1 MELRPSRKPRYRTFN
16 IYGIDGQQAIA
27 LKECLE
33 SKPEIYE
40 AAVDVKRQLLLT
52 KLAPRTYTWEVEDAA
67 AASGFI
73 VKRLRSP
80 FDESEG
86 RLEVALLFL
95 TVLAAV
101 SSFLGVYLDVIS
113 GLPAEALGLFIVI
126 VCGYPALKRAL
137 TKVVRQKFDAD
148 LSMAI
153 AIMAPFFYSLISGRP
168 FYYVSGLFVFVS
180 LASDILNRYIRPR
193 FEAAGLFLPT
203 SGIDK
208 EGNVVEI
215 KDARAGD
222 VLTVNSGLRI
232 PADSTVL
239 SGSAMVTAADN
250 CARYEIREG
259 MPAEGGSIIDGS
271 LKLKVARNGGVSR
284 LTGAAEALRNARKPV
299 EVQRNFPRSIE
310 RIILPVSLLGAAFVF
325 LTMDRPGAAA
335 GILLVA
341 APCAMILARPMSLLL
356 SKLGAARTG
365 IMFESHG
372 SIERISMADTVVFE
386 GLGAVVE
393 GSKLTDLAAA
403 QGHSEDEM
411 RVIISSYGSDD
422 PVFAD
427 AKRDGFSL
435 LSLADAAR
443 AGTIPEELLKRAR
456 VFESKG
462 LLTRFVFK
470 EREILGVA
478 AFELSVPKE
487 LARSIE
493 RLNNLNGMSVLLLS
507 AEPPGAPEAVAKKL
521 GIMAV
526 KSRMR
531 DDERFAHIEKLAT
544 SGKNVLAAGKGC
556 GISRFVANA
565 GAITIERP
573 MQGFLGV
580 EDAICGSAADVYRLL
595 SLSKKAVRRT
605 NEGMW
610 IGLYFNVFALVAASS
625 GLIDVEIAILMV
637 AASIAAVTVN
647 SARMYLADAR

>member
-16 IYGIDGQQAIA
+16 IYGVNEQQAIA

-33 SKPEIYE
+33 SKPEIHT
-40 AAVDVKRQLLLT
+40 AAVDVRRQLLVA

-80 FDESEG
+80 LDEAEG

-95 TVLAAV
+95 TVLATVA
-101 SSFLGVYLDVIS
+101 SYSGAYLNVIS

-126 VCGYPALKRAL
+126 ICGYPALKRAL
-137 TKVVRQKFDAD
+137 TKVLRQKFDAD

-153 AIMAPFFYSLISGRP
+153 AIMAPFIYSLIAGRP
-168 FYYVSGLFVFVS
+168 FYYVSGLIVFVS
-180 LASDILNRYIRPR
+180 LASGILNRYIRPR
-193 FEAAGLFLPT
+193 FEAAGSFLPT
-203 SGIDK
+203 SGIDN
-208 EGNVVEI
+208 EEHVVEI
-215 KDARAGD
+215 TAVRAGD
-222 VLTVNSGLRI
+222 VLTVKPGFRI
-232 PADSTVL
+232 PADGTVL
-239 SGSAMVTAADN
+239 SGSAMVTAADS
-250 CARYEIREG
+250 CARYEVQEG
-259 MPAEGGSIIDGS
+259 MPAEGGSVVDGS

-284 LTGAAEALRNARKPV
+284 LTGTAGSLRNARKHV
-299 EVQRNFPRSIE
+299 EVPRNFPVSIE
-310 RIILPVSLLGAAFVF
+310 RILLPVSLLGAAFVF

-341 APCAMILARPMSLLL
+341 APCAMILARPISLLL

-365 IMFESHG
+365 IIFESHG
-372 SIERISMADTVVFE
+372 SIERISMTDTIVFD

-393 GSKLTDLAAA
+393 SSKLADVAAA
-403 QGHSEDEM
+403 PGHSDDE
-411 RVIISSYGSDD
+411 IKAFISSYGSAD

-427 AKRDGFSL
+427 EKHESI
-435 LSLADAAR
+435 LSLADATR
-443 AGTIPEELLKRAR
+443 VGPIPEELLKRAR
-456 VFESKG
+456 AFESKG
-462 LLTRFVFK
+462 LLARFVFK
-470 EREILGVA
+470 EQEILGA
-478 AFELSVPKE
+478 IAFELSVPKE

-493 RLNNLNGMSVLLLS
+493 RLNNMNRMSVLLLS

-521 GIMAV
+521 GIAVV
-526 KSRMR
+526 KSRIR
-531 DDERFAHIEKLAT
+531 DDERFSHIEKLTA

-556 GISRFVANA
+556 GLSRFVANS
-565 GAITIERP
+565 GVITIERP
-573 MQGFLGV
+573 MQGFLGI
-580 EDAICGSAADVYRLL
+580 EDVICGSASDVYRLVL
-595 SLSKKAVRRT
+595 LSKKAVRRT

-625 GLIDVEIAILMV
+625 GLIDVEIAVLMV